1 MTCKR
6 SFAILWCVAKSDN
19 AEIVRQLYRQVMSDG
34 RLEDPATAD
43 LVPRFYDPDVYVRQM
58 SAIAGTAG
66 AFHRYAGLVESVGE
80 VTREFSNPVFAPEE
94 IKAVGERV
102 AVAVHFRA
110 TGRRSGVP
118 VEYRPGHLFTLRN
131 RLVIRFEVFE
141 SPADAFRAAE
151 STTSDEPVNG
161 TPGS

>member
-1 MTCKR
+1 MAT
-6 SFAILWCVAKSDN
+6 SDN
-19 AEIVRQLYRQVMSDG
+19 AEIVRRLYRRVMSDG

-43 LVPRFYDPDVYVRQM
+43 LVPRFFDPDVYVRQM

-66 AFHRYAGLVESVGE
+66 AFHGYAGLVQSVGE

-110 TGRRSGVP
+110 TGRRSGIS

-151 STTSDEPVNG
+151 STTSDEPVNR